1 MLQKSKAFIR
11 NNKGESLYCINSFFI
26 SILYM
31 VIKMIL
37 ETISLALI
45 SLVVLFILTRLMGY
59 RQITQLSMYDYII
72 GITIGSIASEM
83 VVLDDFNNMLRPL
96 TGMII
101 YALFT
106 IILSLLSRS
115 SLAIRKFIEG
125 NPITLYEN
133 NKIDS
138 TALAKARI
146 DVNEF
151 LMQLRIQG
159 YFDLTQLD
167 TVILETN
174 GNISVFPKSQY
185 RPAIVDD
192 LPVKPQREKPSLSLV
207 IDGHILKDQLA
218 FIEKDEK
225 WLMSQL
231 KVQGYQSYDQLLLV
245 LCDQDN
251 NITSYAKRN

>member
-1 MLQKSKAFIR
+1 
-11 NNKGESLYCINSFFI
+11 
-26 SILYM
+26 
-31 VIKMIL
+31 MIL

-167 TVILETN
+167 
-174 GNISVFPKSQY
+174 
-185 RPAIVDD
+185 
-192 LPVKPQREKPSLSLV
+192 LSL
-207 IDGHILKDQLA
+207 IHI
-218 FIEKDEK
+218 
-225 WLMSQL
+225 
-231 KVQGYQSYDQLLLV
+231 
-245 LCDQDN
+245 
-251 NITSYAKRN
+251 

>member
-1 MLQKSKAFIR
+1 
-11 NNKGESLYCINSFFI
+11 
-26 SILYM
+26 
-31 VIKMIL
+31 MIL

-138 TALAKARI
+138 TALAKAR
-146 DVNEF
+146 
-151 LMQLRIQG
+151 M
-159 YFDLTQLD
+159 
-167 TVILETN
+167 
-174 GNISVFPKSQY
+174 
-185 RPAIVDD
+185 
-192 LPVKPQREKPSLSLV
+192 
-207 IDGHILKDQLA
+207 
-218 FIEKDEK
+218 
-225 WLMSQL
+225 
-231 KVQGYQSYDQLLLV
+231 
-245 LCDQDN
+245 
-251 NITSYAKRN
+251 

>member
-1 MLQKSKAFIR
+1 MLQKSKAFIK
-11 NNKGESLYCINSFFI
+11 NNKGESLFCINSFFI

-83 VVLDDFNNMLRPL
+83 VVLDDFNNMIRPL

-115 SLAIRKFIEG
+115 SLSIRKFIEG
-125 NPITLYEN
+125 NPMTLYEN
-133 NKIDS
+133 DKIDS

-174 GNISVFPKSQY
+174 GNISVFPKSKY

-192 LPVKPQREKPSLSLV
+192 LPINPQREKPSLSLV

-231 KVQGYQSYDQLLLV
+231 KVQGHQSYDQLLLV

-251 NITSYAKRN
+251 NITSYAKR